1 MPVMNGYDATRAIRR
16 LPREDASAIPIVA
29 MTADAFAED
38 VQKAADAGMDAHV
51 SKPVDF
57 EQLYLLL
64 QKLI

>member
-1 MPVMNGYDATRAIRR
+1 
-16 LPREDASAIPIVA
+16 

-38 VQKAADAGMDAHV
+38 IQRAKEAGMDAHV
-51 SKPVDF
+51 AKPVDF

>member
-1 MPVMNGYDATRAIRR
+1 
-16 LPREDASAIPIVA
+16 